1 MNEQKQLT
9 SMRGTL
15 SAGQVISLF
24 AGIGSDLTANGEDI
38 AVTMTSNGIC
48 LHLDEGTVEINF
60 IQKGGSI

>member
-1 MNEQKQLT
+1 
-9 SMRGTL
+9 MRGTL

-48 LHLDEGTVEINF
+48 LHLDDGTVEINF